1 MTTLAIDI
9 GGTKLAAALVTY
21 DLLLCDRRELPTPAS
36 KTADALN
43 TALEA
48 LVRPLCMR
56 AKRVAIASTG
66 IIREGNL
73 IAINPQNLGGLMH
86 FPLVKTLRE
95 ITGLPTLAIN
105 DAQAAA
111 WAEYQAMADK
121 VSDMAF
127 ITVSTGVGGG
137 VVSNGTLLTGAGGLA
152 GHLGHS
158 LADPDGP
165 LCGCGRVGCVE
176 AIASGRGI
184 AAAATDDLCGL
195 DAKSIFTFAAQG
207 HPQARLLIQHSAQTL
222 ARMIADL
229 KALTDCQCVVIGG
242 SIGLADG
249 YLPLVKDYLA
259 QEPSI
264 YQVPL
269 CAAHY
274 RHDAGLL
281 GAALWG
287 KERSHDN
294 R

>member
-9 GGTKLAAALVTY
+9 GGTKLAAALVTD

-127 ITVSTGVGGG
+127 ITVSHTYNDFSMAISWRIFCRIEQTRKTYHDGG
-137 VVSNGTLLTGAGGLA
+137 
-152 GHLGHS
+152 
-158 LADPDGP
+158 
-165 LCGCGRVGCVE
+165 
-176 AIASGRGI
+176 
-184 AAAATDDLCGL
+184 
-195 DAKSIFTFAAQG
+195 K
-207 HPQARLLIQHSAQTL
+207 
-222 ARMIADL
+222 
-229 KALTDCQCVVIGG
+229 
-242 SIGLADG
+242 
-249 YLPLVKDYLA
+249 
-259 QEPSI
+259 
-264 YQVPL
+264 
-269 CAAHY
+269 
-274 RHDAGLL
+274 
-281 GAALWG
+281 
-287 KERSHDN
+287 
-294 R
+294 

>member
-9 GGTKLAAALVTY
+9 GGTKLAAALVTD

-111 WAEYQAMADK
+111 
-121 VSDMAF
+121 
-127 ITVSTGVGGG
+127 
-137 VVSNGTLLTGAGGLA
+137 
-152 GHLGHS
+152 
-158 LADPDGP
+158 
-165 LCGCGRVGCVE
+165 
-176 AIASGRGI
+176 
-184 AAAATDDLCGL
+184 
-195 DAKSIFTFAAQG
+195 
-207 HPQARLLIQHSAQTL
+207 
-222 ARMIADL
+222 
-229 KALTDCQCVVIGG
+229 
-242 SIGLADG
+242 
-249 YLPLVKDYLA
+249 
-259 QEPSI
+259 
-264 YQVPL
+264 
-269 CAAHY
+269 
-274 RHDAGLL
+274 
-281 GAALWG
+281 
-287 KERSHDN
+287 
-294 R
+294 

>member
-9 GGTKLAAALVTY
+9 GGTKLAAALVAD
-21 DLLLCDRRELPTPAS
+21 DLLLRDRRELPTPAS
-36 KTADALN
+36 KTPDALRA
-43 TALEA
+43 ALKT
-48 LVRPLCMR
+48 LVEPLFTR
-56 AKRVAIASTG
+56 AKRVAVASTG

-95 ITGLPTLAIN
+95 ITGLPTLAVN

-137 VVSNGTLLTGAGGLA
+137 VVSNGTLLTGTGGLA

-158 LADPDGP
+158 LADPGGP

-184 AAAATDDLCGL
+184 AAAATDDLSGL

-207 HPQARLLIQHSAQTL
+207 HPQARLLVQRSAQTL

-229 KALTDCQCVVIGG
+229 KALTDCQRVVVGG
-242 SIGLADG
+242 SIGLAAG
-249 YLPLVKDYLA
+249 YLPLVRDYLA
-259 QEPSI
+259 QEPDI
-264 YQVPL
+264 YQLPL

-281 GAALWG
+281 GAALWSRE
-287 KERSHDN
+287 ERHDI